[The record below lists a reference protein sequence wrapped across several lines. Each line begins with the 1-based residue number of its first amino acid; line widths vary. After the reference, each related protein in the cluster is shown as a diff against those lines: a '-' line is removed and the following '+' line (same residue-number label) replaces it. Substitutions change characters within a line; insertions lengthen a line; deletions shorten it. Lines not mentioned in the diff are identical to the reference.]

1 LGYPPADGEL
11 EASTAPAEPEP
22 AEPEED
28 HLAGQLDALSGMA
41 ERRTQPLASETDVP
55 ASDEPTV
62 ETASEVANA
71 SDEAAEATESEE
83 APVEEAPVDSAPVVA
98 ERDDAEIDPLTAPIE
113 ALTEDSSTVH
123 EPQDEP
129 TPIADEVAAAVP
141 PAAPLQVEEP
151 EPMDESAPSD
161 TGTAARQAPKLAR
174 TAQLLIVTAAMFN
187 ILVAAINAVAGSPVD
202 ASLTP
207 VVLGISLLTLAVWA
221 GAAVVFLHWLSRAYA
236 FVTSTSAVRQRHGA
250 NMALAGWFIPIAGL
264 LIGYRVLQDVWSGSD
279 PTTRADSEAGTPKAR
294 TIDIWLLGLA
304 TSLIFGYAMPLAL
317 GDSALWSGLAA
328 LGVLVAGMALAST
341 IGTISAWQVG
351 ADAAPQPADEVEE
364 GTVSTRVDDLTADAP
379 VEAESELVTSD

>member
-11 EASTAPAEPEP
+11 EASTAPAEPEA

-28 HLAGQLDALSGMA
+28 HSAVQLDALSGLA
-41 ERRTQPLASETDVP
+41 ERRAQPLVSEADAPEAAADETDEV
-55 ASDEPTV
+55 TV
-62 ETASEVANA
+62 DVAPE
-71 SDEAAEATESEE
+71 EA
-83 APVEEAPVDSAPVVA
+83 APVEA
-98 ERDDAEIDPLTAPIE
+98 EVNRAEVDPLTAPIE
-113 ALTEDSSTVH
+113 ALADDSSTVH

-129 TPIADEVAAAVP
+129 TPIADEVAATAP
-141 PAAPLQVEEP
+141 PAAPLPIAETVAIE
-151 EPMDESAPSD
+151 ESAPEG
-161 TGTAARQAPKLAR
+161 TGPSTSRAPKLTRA
-174 TAQLLIVTAAMFN
+174 AQLLIVTAAMFN

-207 VVLGISLLTLAVWA
+207 AVLGVSLLTLAVWA

-279 PTTRADSEAGTPKAR
+279 PSTRADSEAGTPKAR
-294 TIDIWLLGLA
+294 TIDIWLLGIA
-304 TSLIFGYAMPLAL
+304 TSLIFGYVMPLAL
-317 GDSALWSGLAA
+317 GDSSLWSGLAA

-341 IGTISAWQVG
+341 IGTISAWQIG
-351 ADAAPQPADEVEE
+351 ADAAPDLADEVEE